1 MKIEYSDKF
10 RRAYKKLPYE
20 IKDIAEK
27 KEELFRKNPFNS
39 QLKTH
44 KLKGELSDFYSFSIT
59 YHYRIV
65 FHFENDTTIVFDLV
79 GTHTVY
85 K

>member
-1 MKIEYSDKF
+1 MKIEYSSKF
-10 RRAYKKLPYE
+10 RKAYKKLPEE

-27 KEELFRKNPFNS
+27 KEEVFRKNPFHP

-44 KLKGELSDFYSFSIT
+44 KLKGQLSDFYSFSIS
-59 YHYRIV
+59 YQFRIV
-65 FHFENDTTIVFDLV
+65 FHFGSEDVVVFDLV
-79 GTHTVY
+79 GTHAVY